1 MSFLENFGQNLKPW
15 VRRVA
20 LIALLGG
27 CTRENSTQAAEKNEL
42 GTTMEKVKRC
52 YGALISGP
60 IEETVRTEATKRGID
75 VNLAKAQLM
84 SESLCDPNAVSPAG
98 AQGLMQLNPRY
109 HTLNDPFDPTENIQ
123 RGLDEDQRL
132 LRKYNGDV
140 RLALAAYNA
149 GQTVVD
155 RCQCVPDYPET
166 QGYVKKI
173 LARKELLDLLN
184 SD

>member
-1 MSFLENFGQNLKPW
+1 MSALENFGKNLKPW
-15 VRRVA
+15 VSRVS
-20 LIALLGG
+20 LMALLGG
-27 CTRENSTQAAEKNEL
+27 CARENSTGAEEKSEL
-42 GTTMEKVKRC
+42 KTTMEQVSRC

-60 IEETVRTEATKRGID
+60 IEEIVRKEATKRGID

-109 HTLNDPFDPTENIQ
+109 HTLKDPFDPTENIQ
-123 RGLDEDQRL
+123 SGLDEDKRL
-132 LRKYNGDV
+132 LVKYKGDV

-155 RCQCVPDYPET
+155 KCQCVPDYPET
-166 QGYVKKI
+166 QGYVEKI
-173 LARKELLDLLN
+173 LARKELLDLLD
-184 SD
+184 SH